1 MGWQAGIHDR
11 QPCAG
16 DEVVAMKRPYHQWTT
31 AEARIM
37 LEVYPHQGWEAVHKL
52 LPHRDVQAIHSFASR
67 NRIRLSEKLIAERAI
82 RAGNSPRWTMDERAI
97 VAELYP
103 DGGWK
108 AVHERLPHRSR
119 IAICLQAS
127 KMGVAISEELSVRQH
142 QVSGRLGGRHRH
154 PATSASSPP
163 M

>member
-1 MGWQAGIHDR
+1 
-11 QPCAG
+11 
-16 DEVVAMKRPYHQWTT
+16 MKRPYHQWTT

-52 LPHRDVQAIHSFASR
+52 LPHRDAQAIHSFASR
-67 NRIRLSEKLIAERAI
+67 NRIRLSDKLIAERAI
-82 RAGNSPRWTMDERAI
+82 RAGNSPRWTMDECAI

-127 KMGVAISEELSVRQH
+127 KMGVTISEELSVRQH

-154 PATSASSPP
+154 PATIASSPP
-163 M
+163 T

>member
-1 MGWQAGIHDR
+1 
-11 QPCAG
+11 
-16 DEVVAMKRPYHQWTT
+16 MKRPYHQWTT

-37 LEVYPHQGWEAVHKL
+37 REVYPNQGWEAVNAL
-52 LPHRDVQAIHSFASR
+52 LPHRDAQAIQSFASR
-67 NRIRLSEKLIAERAI
+67 NGIRLSEKLIAERAI

-127 KMGVAISEELSVRQH
+127 KMNITISEELSVRQH
-142 QVSGRLGGRHRH
+142 KASGRLGGRQRH
-154 PATSASSPP
+154 PATIASNPP
-163 M
+163 T

>member
-1 MGWQAGIHDR
+1 
-11 QPCAG
+11 
-16 DEVVAMKRPYHQWTT
+16 MKRPYHQWTT

-67 NRIRLSEKLIAERAI
+67 NRIRLPEKLIAERAI

-163 M
+163 T

>member
-1 MGWQAGIHDR
+1 MPRPYKPWLTSEIATLRAVYPSGGWQA
-11 QPCAG
+11 
-16 DEVVAMKRPYHQWTT
+16 
-31 AEARIM
+31 
-37 LEVYPHQGWEAVHKL
+37 VHAL
-52 LPHRDVQAIHSFASR
+52 LPDRSRDSIHQAA
-67 NRIRLSEKLIAERAI
+67 RLNGIKLSPEYKSELSTMSGNARWKMPAPSWSDEERAI
-82 RAGNSPRWTMDERAI
+82 LR
-97 VAELYP
+97 ELYP

-127 KMGVAISEELSVRQH
+127 KMGVTISEELSVRQH

-154 PATSASSPP
+154 PATIASIPP

>member
-1 MGWQAGIHDR
+1 
-11 QPCAG
+11 
-16 DEVVAMKRPYHQWTT
+16 
-31 AEARIM
+31 M
-37 LEVYPHQGWEAVHKL
+37 LEVYPHQGWEAAHKL

>member
-1 MGWQAGIHDR
+1 
-11 QPCAG
+11 
-16 DEVVAMKRPYHQWTT
+16 VKRPYHQWTT

-37 LEVYPHQGWEAVHKL
+37 REVYPHHGWQAVHEL
-52 LPHRDVQAIHSFASR
+52 LPHRDVDSIQGFASR
-67 NRIRLSEKLIAERAI
+67 NGIRLSEELITKRAI
-82 RAGNSPRWTMDERAI
+82 RSGNSPRWTMDERAI

-127 KMGVAISEELSVRQH
+127 KMGVTISEELSVRQH

-154 PATSASSPP
+154 PVTSASSPP
-163 M
+163 T

>member
-1 MGWQAGIHDR
+1 
-11 QPCAG
+11 
-16 DEVVAMKRPYHQWTT
+16 MKRPYHHWTT

-37 LEVYPHQGWEAVHKL
+37 REVYPHHGWQAVHEL
-52 LPHRDVQAIHSFASR
+52 LPHRDADSIQGFAAR
-67 NRIRLSEKLIAERAI
+67 NGIRLSEKLIAERAI

-103 DGGWK
+103 DGGWR

-127 KMGVAISEELSVRQH
+127 KMNITISEELSVRQH
-142 QVSGRLGGRHRH
+142 KASGRLGGKLSRN
-154 PATSASSPP
+154 A
-163 M
+163 

>member
-1 MGWQAGIHDR
+1 
-11 QPCAG
+11 
-16 DEVVAMKRPYHQWTT
+16 MKRPYHQWTT

-163 M
+163 T